1 MPAGMFPR
9 ESLVPLAAKL
19 VQRVVNLEFVEM
31 YELLSESWLGAE
43 ESYIEG
49 GDIEGGG
56 QEKLLALFPKR
67 RRASVTDVLVWV
79 QCFSAMVGVLST
91 VYPDK
96 VPEFMR

>member
-1 MPAGMFPR
+1 MPAEMFPG

-43 ESYIEG
+43 GS
-49 GDIEGGG
+49 DIEGGG

-67 RRASVTDVLVWV
+67 CRAPVTDVLVWV